1 MAELSVF
8 AETKNILGESP
19 FWHKRRQS
27 LFWVDIEEGMLYEQR
42 LKSGSVTSWHPGR
55 KISVILSA
63 EGSYLLVGCQDGIAH
78 LDLETEKLMIVV
90 PLEADNPTQ
99 RCNDGAF
106 DGQGRIWIGNM
117 DMHCKEGLGS
127 LYCIDESLNPIKQLD
142 NLTIPNGVVSSVD
155 RSQLYF
161 IDTPTRTVNAYSVA
175 EHGNLA
181 FERTAIVTPTNM
193 GMPDGMAMDEQGML
207 WIALYGGAAIG
218 RWNPLNGQL
227 METISIPALHVTNC
241 CFVGDE
247 LDQLVVT
254 SALENLSS
262 DQLSNYPLSGS
273 VFIVRNL
280 GVRGAKMQSHKPS
293 TTFFR

>member
-8 AETKNILGESP
+8 VETKNILGESP
-19 FWHKRRQS
+19 FWHKKRQS
-27 LFWVDIEEGMLYEQR
+27 VFWVDIEEGMLYER
-42 LKSGSVTSWHPGR
+42 MLKSGSVSRWHPGR
-55 KISVILSA
+55 KISAILSA
-63 EGSYLLVGCQDGIAH
+63 EGSYLLLGCQDGIARFE
-78 LDLETEKLMIVV
+78 LDTEKLTVMV
-90 PLEADNPTQ
+90 PLEADKPRQ
-99 RCNDGAF
+99 RCNDGTF

-117 DMHCKEGLGS
+117 DMHCKEGFGS

-155 RSQLYF
+155 QSQLYF
-161 IDTPTRTVNAYSVA
+161 IDTPTQTVKAYTIGA
-175 EHGNLA
+175 RGILA
-181 FERTAIVTPTNM
+181 FERTAISIPLNM

-241 CFVGDE
+241 CFAGDE

-293 TTFFR
+293 TTFFQ